1 MTFAHPSLHHE
12 PMPPFIGGTPVHL
25 ADTFAHDVL
34 EGLSLPEKSIPPTW
48 LYDATGCEL
57 FEAITDLPEY
67 YPTRTEIGILR
78 RCVGEIAEA
87 VGPGAVV
94 VEIGSGSSRKTPLL
108 LHALESPQA
117 YVPIDIADDSLVGA
131 IPPLAARFPQIR
143 FYPTV
148 GDFRRPLVLP
158 SALRDFSGR
167 HLGFFP
173 GSTIGNLRP
182 HEAEECLANIR
193 ATLGRHALL
202 VLGVDITRD
211 PAVLLPAY
219 DDAQGITAH
228 FNLNL
233 LARINREL
241 DGNFDLH
248 RFRHM
253 VRYDH
258 RRPRI
263 EMHLVSTK
271 DQHVRVLG
279 QEFRFAEGETLH
291 TENSY
296 KYRLTEL
303 APVARASGW
312 MTENVWTDPDARFAV
327 MLLSAMD

>member
-1 MTFAHPSLHHE
+1 MTFAHTSPPSQAT
-12 PMPPFIGGTPVHL
+12 PPLASGTPMHL
-25 ADTFAHDVL
+25 AECFARDVL

-67 YPTRTEIGILR
+67 YPTRTETGILR
-78 RCVGEIAEA
+78 RCVGDIAAA
-87 VGPGAVV
+87 VGPHAVV

-108 LHALESPQA
+108 LHALTSPQA
-117 YVPIDIADDSLVGA
+117 YVPIDIADDSLASA
-131 IPPLAARFPQIR
+131 IPPLAARFPTMQ

-148 GDFRRPLVLP
+148 GDFRQPLTLPLVLHE
-158 SALRDFSGR
+158 FTGR
-167 HLGFFP
+167 RLGFFP

-182 HEAEECLANIR
+182 HEAEECLASIR
-193 ATLGRHALL
+193 ATLGRHSLL

-219 DDAQGITAH
+219 DDAQGITAR

-241 DGNFDLH
+241 GGTFDLH

-253 VRYDH
+253 VRYDD

-263 EMHLVSTK
+263 EMHLVSML
-271 DQHVRVLG
+271 DQRVRVMG
-279 QEFRFAEGETLH
+279 REFRFAEGETLH

-327 MLLSAMD
+327 MLLSATD